1 MDNNVLFFETR
12 SRAFGFAIDLV
23 NSIQGTE
30 LSDEDK
36 NEILM
41 DIVEFI
47 NESQP
52 N

>member
-1 MDNNVLFFETR
+1 M
-12 SRAFGFAIDLV
+12 GFAIDLV

-41 DIVEFI
+41 DIVEFV

>member
-1 MDNNVLFFETR
+1 M
-12 SRAFGFAIDLV
+12 GFAIDLV
-23 NSIQGTE
+23 NSIQDTE

-41 DIVEFI
+41 DIVEFV